1 MISEKLVCTFDEFLS
16 EGHIVVKRKYTDA
29 HPEKKVGNKAPI
41 REKILSFLAEQGKV
55 NKDQMMEFINGLN
68 EESGGN
74 TSRKWLNKNTHL
86 VNVTKKGDEKIYSL
100 TKLGRKLHEKLV
112 KSANA

>member
-1 MISEKLVCTFDEFLS
+1 MISEKLVYSFDEFVS

-55 NKDQMMEFINGLN
+55 NKEQMMEFINGLN
-68 EESGGN
+68 EESGGT

-86 VNVTKKGDEKIYSL
+86 VSVTTKNEEKTYSL
-100 TKLGRKLHEKLV
+100 TKLGRKLHEKIV
-112 KSANA
+112 KTANA